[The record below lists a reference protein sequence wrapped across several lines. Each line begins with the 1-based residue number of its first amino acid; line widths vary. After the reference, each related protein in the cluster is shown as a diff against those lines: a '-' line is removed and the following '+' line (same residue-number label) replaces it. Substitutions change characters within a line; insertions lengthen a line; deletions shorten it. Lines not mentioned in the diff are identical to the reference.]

1 VMASLKFDIYL
12 RATPGQVRKA
22 LTDPAMAMGRR
33 FGVSFR
39 TDSGSGSPLAGWPED
54 DEETTARSLPGQR
67 LVYEWLQT
75 ENLGANGGRPSVVL
89 IELVAMGKVTRLKVR
104 HRDLAPDGSFLKAV
118 APGWPMMLSSLKSL
132 VETGEPLMFGAGT

>member
-1 VMASLKFDIYL
+1 MASLSFDIYL

-22 LTDPAMAMGRR
+22 LTDPALAISRR

-39 TDSGSGSPLAGWPED
+39 TDAGAASPSGGWPED
-54 DEETTARSLPGQR
+54 DEETTPRSVPGQR
-67 LVYEWLQT
+67 LAFEWLQT

-89 IELVAMGKVTRLKVR
+89 IELVAMGEVTRLSVW

-132 VETGEPLMFGAGT
+132 VETGQPLTFGTGT